1 MEQIITIVC
10 IALNVL
16 GLVFYT
22 GGTVGIIRFP
32 DFYARL
38 HAAGKLDSLGALM
51 MLAGCAIYE
60 LQHFNLATALTALK
74 LMLIIV
80 FVFLASPTATHAIV
94 DAGLASRY
102 DFWSKRKVTSAP
114 ADDLTQEE
122 H

>member
-1 MEQIITIVC
+1 MEQAIIIVC

-51 MLAGCAIYE
+51 MLAGCAIFE
-60 LQHFNLATALTALK
+60 LQHVNLGTVLTALK
-74 LMLIIV
+74 IMLIIV
-80 FVFLASPTATHAIV
+80 FIFLASPTATHAIV
-94 DAGLASRY
+94 DAGLASRH
-102 DFWSKRKVTSAP
+102 DFWSKRKGASTP
-114 ADDLTQEE
+114 ADDTPQEE
-122 H
+122 N

>member
-1 MEQIITIVC
+1 MEQAIIIVC

-22 GGTVGIIRFP
+22 GGTIGIIRFP

-60 LQHFNLATALTALK
+60 LQHVNLGTVLTALK
-74 LMLIIV
+74 LILILV

-102 DFWSKRKVTSAP
+102 DFWSKRKSASTP
-114 ADDLTQEE
+114 ADDTPQEE
-122 H
+122 N